1 MAITSLILGM
11 TSFILCLIPVVGV
24 VAIIPIIISII
35 LGIVSLV
42 KMSKNKE
49 NKESRAPSIVG
60 IVLSTVGLV
69 IMIAWLGLV
78 YFGISFF
85 NNYEDDFT
93 KLLKD
98 GMGTSSSEENSE
110 ENIENEEIN
119 AYKESIIENMIK

>member
-11 TSFILCLIPVVGV
+11 TSFILCLIPVVGI
-24 VAIIPIIISII
+24 VAVLPIVISII

-69 IMIAWLGLV
+69 IMIAWLILI

-98 GMGTSSSEENSE
+98 GGIGTSGTE

-119 AYKESIIENMIK
+119 SYKESVIENIIK